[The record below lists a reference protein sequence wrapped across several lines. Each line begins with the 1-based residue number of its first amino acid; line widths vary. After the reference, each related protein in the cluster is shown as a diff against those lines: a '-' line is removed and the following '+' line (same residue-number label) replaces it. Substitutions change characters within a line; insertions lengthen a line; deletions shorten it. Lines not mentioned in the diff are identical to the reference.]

1 MISYPVPSV
10 GFQRKKLRNVSR
22 LNKYSLDKLIVEVSP
37 GNVKRNVRGIWR
49 SGAVRRADT

>member
-10 GFQRKKLRNVSR
+10 GFQRIVSR